1 MNCDSDC
8 CDVADNAP
16 ADAAGVVAVGAALA
30 GDTIVVAALKTYKSI
45 NIYTHY
51 GLDFFEIFLGT
62 CLDFLKR

>member
-45 NIYTHY
+45 NIHA
-51 GLDFFEIFLGT
+51 LWSRLF
-62 CLDFLKR
+62 